1 MDAPRLCS
9 RCTKGSRE
17 NRSAHGYRQPD
28 QGAQEALGLSQ
39 EELAQRLYLT
49 RVTVSHWETGKT
61 LPDVQS
67 MLLLANL
74 FGTTIDEMVRGDV
87 DEMREMVEKGEQQR
101 KAFAIALA
109 AVEVTVIAVLAFMAV
124 AGRDYLDSALRL
136 LLAVLVLAS
145 SVVTLVARRGGGTR
159 EAKSADE
166 LLGAASGDPV
176 EAARESASAN
186 AMRLVLQV
194 FVGLVVGIG
203 VLVIGGLLLDVQ
215 DFTGLAAAV
224 GGAAA
229 LAAAQMLGRYTRSM
243 WTAAVLPALWA
254 AGAVALG
261 AATGGLGSPRGWIAV
276 ADGAPATGQ
285 GRRRSRTPRA
295 LPPKTARRW
304 D

>member
-1 MDAPRLCS
+1 MDVGNQIGER
-9 RCTKGSRE
+9 RR
-17 NRSAHGYRQPD
+17 
-28 QGAQEALGLSQ
+28 ALGLSQ
-39 EELAQRLYLT
+39 EELAQRLYVS
-49 RVTVSHWETGKT
+49 RVTVSNRGTSKT

-74 FGTTIDEMVRGDV
+74 FGTTIDELVRGDV

-101 KAFAIALA
+101 KAFAIALG
-109 AVEVTVIAVLAFMAV
+109 AVEVTVIAVLAFMAT
-124 AGRDYLDSALRL
+124 AGRGYLDSALRL

-145 SVVTLVARRGGGTR
+145 SVVTLVARRGGGNR
-159 EAKSADE
+159 EAKSAAE

-194 FVGLVVGIG
+194 FVGLTVGIG

-243 WTAAVLPALWA
+243 WTAAVLPALWV
-254 AGAVALG
+254 AGVVILS
-261 AATGGLGSPRGWIAV
+261 ATTGSPVTLRRWIAV
-276 ADGAPATGQ
+276 VGVAILFLAFWVI
-285 GRRRSRTPRA
+285 GRGKRRG
-295 LPPKTARRW
+295 
-304 D
+304 

>member
-1 MDAPRLCS
+1 MDI
-9 RCTKGSRE
+9 GNQIRE
-17 NRSAHGYRQPD
+17 RRQR
-28 QGAQEALGLSQ
+28 LGLSQ
-39 EELAQRLYLT
+39 DELAQRLYVS
-49 RVTVSHWETGKT
+49 RVTVSHRETNKT

-87 DEMREMVEKGEQQR
+87 DEMREMVEKSEQQR
-101 KAFAIALA
+101 KAFAIALR

-136 LLAVLVLAS
+136 LLSVLVLAS
-145 SVVTLVARRGGGTR
+145 AVVALVARRGGEGR
-159 EAKSADE
+159 EAKSAAE

-186 AMRLVLQV
+186 VMRLVLQV

-203 VLVIGGLLLDVQ
+203 VLVIGVQLLDVR

-229 LAAAQMLGRYTRSM
+229 LAAAQILGRHTRSV
-243 WTAAVLPALWA
+243 WTVAVLPTLW
-254 AGAVALG
+254 VALVVILS
-261 AATGGLGSPRGWIAV
+261 ATTGNFVTPRRWIAV
-276 ADGAPATGQ
+276 VGVAISFLAFWAI
-285 GRRRSRTPRA
+285 GRGKRHG
-295 LPPKTARRW
+295 
-304 D
+304 